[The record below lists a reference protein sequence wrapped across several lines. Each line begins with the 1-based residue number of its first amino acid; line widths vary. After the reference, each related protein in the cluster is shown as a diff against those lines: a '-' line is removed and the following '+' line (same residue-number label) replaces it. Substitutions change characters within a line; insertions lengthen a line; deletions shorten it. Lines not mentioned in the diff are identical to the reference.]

1 MKRIERIKTDYSAC
15 GAMILT
21 KEKRR
26 CQRQKPKIRLDPF
39 NPFHPFFHHV
49 APRRRRARSANR
61 PKQMKK
67 YLLLISLIF
76 LDTLLSA
83 QETRQIWLDDLPIKS
98 FSEGIPAVLG
108 KTNAAGDP
116 LRIAGATYPHGVGVN
131 STSILAFYLNGRAKS
146 FSALV
151 GVDEQGSQTLPHKF
165 YVIADRK
172 ILFESR
178 ELKWGEP
185 AQPVNV
191 DLTGVQRL
199 GLLVKINDQGH
210 TRTYSNWANA
220 AIVMFGDAL
229 PETMPNTAEKYI
241 LTPPNLPK
249 PRINSP
255 KIFGARPGNPFLY
268 TIAVSGQRP
277 MTFSAK
283 NLPKGLILD
292 SKTGIITGKI
302 SQRGTYTT
310 TLSTKNQL
318 GQAQQTLTIK
328 IGDTIALTPPIGW
341 NGWNSWARNIDQE
354 KVIASADAMV
364 KMGLS
369 QHGWTYINVDDAWQ
383 GQRGGT
389 FQGIQP
395 NEKFPDMKGMVDYIH
410 GLGLKVGLYS
420 TPMITSYAGYTGGS
434 SIFAKGELPDS
445 IVQKKRSYRYVGPF
459 RFEENDAKQWAA
471 WGIDYLK
478 YDWRIEVES
487 AARMSEA
494 LKKSGR
500 DIFYS
505 ISNSAPFANA
515 QDWVCLTNSWRTGPD
530 IRDSW
535 HSLFVSAFTLDKWSP
550 YGGPGHWNDPDMM
563 ILGNVT
569 TGSPMHPTRLTPD
582 EQYSHVSLFCLLSA
596 PLLIGCPIEQ
606 LDAFTLNLL
615 TNDEVIAID
624 QDPLG
629 KPARLITT
637 ENGVQI
643 WLKSLSD
650 GSYALGLFN
659 VGDFGQTPESYFR
672 WGNETPVSFNLNF
685 NQLGLKGAFK
695 LRDLWRQKEL
705 GTFNGNFQTSIPHH
719 GVVLLKLSSK

>member
-1 MKRIERIKTDYSAC
+1 MKIK
-15 GAMILT
+15 I
-21 KEKRR
+21 
-26 CQRQKPKIRLDPF
+26 
-39 NPFHPFFHHV
+39 
-49 APRRRRARSANR
+49 
-61 PKQMKK
+61 
-67 YLLLISLIF
+67 IF
-76 LDTLLSA
+76 LVLRFLPGILFA
-83 QETRQIWLDDLPIKS
+83 QETRQIWLDELPIKS

-116 LRIAGATYPHGVGVN
+116 LRIAGTTYAHGVGVN

-151 GVDEQGSQTLPHKF
+151 GVDDQGSQTLPYKF
-165 YVIADRK
+165 YVIADRQ
-172 ILFESR
+172 IRFESR
-178 ELKWGEP
+178 EMKWGEA

-199 GLLVKINDQGH
+199 GLLVKIKDQGH

-220 AIVMFGDAL
+220 AITMLGDAL
-229 PETMPNTAEKYI
+229 PQTMPNTAEKYI
-241 LTPPNLPK
+241 LTPPVSPK

-255 KIFGARPGNPFLY
+255 TVFGARPGNPFLY
-268 TIAVSGQRP
+268 TIAATGQRP
-277 MTFSAK
+277 LTFSAK
-283 NLPKGLILD
+283 KLPKGLSLD
-292 SKTGIITGKI
+292 PKTGLITGKI
-302 SQRGTYTT
+302 NQRGTYTT
-310 TLSTKNQL
+310 TLFAKNQL
-318 GQAQQTLTIK
+318 GQAQQTLSIK

-383 GQRGGT
+383 GQRGGA
-389 FQGIQP
+389 FHGIQA

-420 TPMITSYAGYTGGS
+420 TPMITSYAGYIGGS
-434 SIFAKGELPDS
+434 SIFEKGELPDS
-445 IVQKKRSYRYVGPF
+445 IVQKKRSYRYVGPY

-505 ISNSAPFANA
+505 ISNSAPFAHA
-515 QDWVCLTNSWRTGPD
+515 QDWVRLTNSWRTGPD

-563 ILGNVT
+563 ILGNLT
-569 TGSPMHPTRLTPD
+569 TGSPMHPTRLTAD

-629 KPARLITT
+629 KPARLIAT

-643 WLKSLSD
+643 WLKSLAD

-659 VGDFGQTPESYFR
+659 VGDFGQTPQSYFR
-672 WGNETPVSFNLNF
+672 WGDETPVSFTLDF
-685 NQLGLKGAFK
+685 SKIGLKGALK
-695 LRDLWRQKEL
+695 LRDLWRQRDL
-705 GTFNGNFQTSIPHH
+705 GTFSSTFQTDIPHH
-719 GVVLLKLSSK
+719 GVVMLKLNSK